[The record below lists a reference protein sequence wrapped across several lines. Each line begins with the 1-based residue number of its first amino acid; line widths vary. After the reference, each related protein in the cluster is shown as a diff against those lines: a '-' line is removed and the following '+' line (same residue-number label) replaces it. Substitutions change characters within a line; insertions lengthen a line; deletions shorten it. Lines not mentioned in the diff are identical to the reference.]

1 MMKER
6 EMKRRRKSMKVKR
19 VNGGRRR
26 RKRVRMRREDNK
38 KRAFKG
44 EKNCNIGKIDSN
56 KVKPYRTASP
66 CAHRRHPPHHLAPSP
81 LLGCLHVHP
90 VQLLGAD
97 DMIFRAVYREQRK
110 MWERNRGNRT
120 GNRGK

>member
-26 RKRVRMRREDNK
+26 KRVRMRREDTK
-38 KRAFKG
+38 KRAYKG
-44 EKNCNIGKIDSN
+44 EKNCNIGKIDCN

-97 DMIFRAVYREQRK
+97 DMIFRAV
-110 MWERNRGNRT
+110 
-120 GNRGK
+120 